1 MNLRAALIFS
11 CSLALL
17 TACSDGAY
25 DGQILGTL
33 ERDRLEL
40 IAEANEPIVEILVRE
55 GDAVPAGATLLRQ
68 ELGSM
73 RARRHPAGAA
83 PNVAER
89 RLAELVK
96 GPRAQEIT
104 EARAVLESA
113 RSMLDTET
121 KEYDRVQDLVA
132 HRLVSQSALDQQR
145 ARRDSAAGT
154 EKQSTARLHLLLE
167 GTRSEEVQQADAT
180 LKQAEA
186 ALAELQT
193 SAARYVIK
201 APRAGRVEAIPYKLG
216 ERPAPGTPL
225 IVMLADGKPYAR
237 VYVPEPL
244 RTQFLPGARTRVRV
258 DGRTNDLTG
267 IVRFV
272 SADAAFTPYYALTKD
287 DRSRLSYLT
296 LIDLDESAAANVPT
310 GMPVQVELVNDKAD
324 DRQ

>member
-1 MNLRAALIFS
+1 MNLRAALIFFS
-11 CSLALL
+11 CGVVAL
-17 TACSDGAY
+17 TACSDSAY

-40 IAEANEPIVEILVRE
+40 VAESNEPIVEISVRE
-55 GDAVPAGATLLRQ
+55 GDAVPAGAPLLRQ

-73 RARRHPAGAA
+73 QARLDQAVAA
-83 PNVAER
+83 RNVAER

-96 GPRAQEIT
+96 GPRAQEIA
-104 EARAVLESA
+104 EARAALESA
-113 RSMLDTET
+113 RSVLETET
-121 KEYDRVQDLVA
+121 KEYERGLDLVA
-132 HRLVSQSALDQQR
+132 HKLVSQSVLEQQR
-145 ARRDSAAGT
+145 AKRDSAAGT
-154 EKQSTARLHLLLE
+154 EKQATARLHLLLE

-244 RTQFLPGARTRVRV
+244 RTQFLPGTRTRVRV
-258 DGRTNDLTG
+258 DGHTGDLTG

-272 SADAAFTPYYALTKD
+272 SAEAAFTPYYALTQD

-296 LIDLDESAAANVPT
+296 LIDLDESAAAAVPT
-310 GMPVQVELVNDKAD
+310 GMPVQVELTNTK
-324 DRQ
+324 Q